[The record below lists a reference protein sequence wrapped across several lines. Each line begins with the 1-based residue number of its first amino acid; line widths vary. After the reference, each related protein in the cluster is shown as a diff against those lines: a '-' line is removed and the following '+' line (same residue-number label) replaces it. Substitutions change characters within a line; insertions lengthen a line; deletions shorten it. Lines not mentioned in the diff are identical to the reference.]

1 MKKILPLILLIAI
14 AFISCTANVANP
26 SDYDEKTW
34 EGLFKQYWTVMD
46 EDYVHFS
53 RNDIDWDSMYNEYLS
68 KFQALDY
75 NNEADSFTAFRYF
88 KEMSENITDYHFSL
102 GVTDNFDKKL
112 SFSPAM
118 EAKWI
123 EKNPTKSRE
132 EFPDIVVE
140 WDADGKAKTYS
151 SIKKDRTYTYEER
164 KDVLRNAVNGIFE
177 VSDLGDNHH
186 NGTTGYVEKLQS
198 DIESIGRPYS
208 DDADWNKFIEKLDV
222 GSLSYFFGVTDNYVA
237 YFYISEFPSL
247 LVLSSYDDEHGWVPL
262 YTQIAT
268 LKRYYDELTEDEQES
283 IDLFSQ
289 GLSQIILGELN
300 SIGKNNQAFKIS
312 NPDIKYDD
320 IKGMIFDVRSNGG
333 GAVAFVN
340 ILFANFFQEDKVIGY
355 TRYKDG
361 YSKYEYTPWIEMK
374 LTSILGDEARPNHDY
389 DKPFAILTNEYSVSC
404 SELSTLT
411 VKKLMKNGKQFGIT
425 TWGGTCGLTDR
436 NLYQSGPYKNSEENL
451 SVYTTTY
458 QFKDMDGKSYESEG
472 FTPDEKV
479 DLNTAHDNVFDKAVE
494 WIVNSTN

>member
-1 MKKILPLILLIAI
+1 MKKILPLILAIAI

-68 KFQALDY
+68 KFQDLDY
-75 NNEADSFTAFRYF
+75 NNEADSFTAFGYF

-102 GVTDNFDKKL
+102 GVTDNFDRKL

-140 WDADGKAKTYS
+140 WNADGTAKTYS
-151 SIKKDRTYTYEER
+151 SIKKDDRTYTYEER
-164 KDVLRNAVNGIFE
+164 KDVLRTAVNGIFE
-177 VSDLGDNHH
+177 VSDLDDKHH
-186 NGTTGYVEKLQS
+186 NGTTGYEINIQS
-198 DIESIGRPYS
+198 DMETISAPYS
-208 DDADWNKFIEKLDV
+208 DDTNWNKFIDKLGV
-222 GSLSYFFGVTDNYVA
+222 GSLSYFFGVTDSYVA

-247 LVLSSYDDEHGWVPL
+247 LVLSLYDDEKGAWVPL
-262 YTQIAT
+262 YTQNTT
-268 LKRYYDELTEDEQES
+268 LKGYYDALTEEEQES
-283 IDLFSQ
+283 IDLFSL
-289 GLSQIILGELN
+289 GLSKIIFGELN
-300 SIGKNNQAFKIS
+300 SIGKNNTAYNLS
-312 NPDIKYDD
+312 TGSEYP

-374 LTSILGDEARPNHDY
+374 LTSILGDEARPDHDY

-404 SELSTLT
+404 SELSTLA
-411 VKKLMKNGKQFGIT
+411 VKKLMKNGRQFGIT

-436 NLYQSGPYKNSEENL
+436 NLYQSGPYTNSEENL

-472 FTPDEKV
+472 FEPDEAV
-479 DLNTAHDNVFDKAVE
+479 TLNITHDNVFDKAVA
-494 WIVNSTN
+494 WIVESSI